1 MKKNLMNVIVAA
13 AAGFVAG
20 SAMGILFAP
29 DSGKRTRR
37 NISKKSKK
45 YVQKIND
52 QMDKKKLTDLK
63 KDFEEQLQK
72 ANDKIKSFA
81 ESVVS

>member
-1 MKKNLMNVIVAA
+1 MNKNLLNVMVAA

-20 SAMGILFAP
+20 SAMGILCAP
-29 DSGKRTRR
+29 KSGKKTRK

-45 YVQKIND
+45 YLQKIND
-52 QMDKKKLTDLK
+52 QMDKKKLTALK

-72 ANDKIKSFA
+72 ANEKIKSFA
-81 ESVVS
+81 ESVS

>member
-1 MKKNLMNVIVAA
+1 MKKNLMNVMVAA

-29 DSGKRTRR
+29 ESGRKTRKK
-37 NISKKSKK
+37 ISKKSKK

-63 KDFEEQLQK
+63 KDFEDQLQK

-81 ESVVS
+81 ESVS